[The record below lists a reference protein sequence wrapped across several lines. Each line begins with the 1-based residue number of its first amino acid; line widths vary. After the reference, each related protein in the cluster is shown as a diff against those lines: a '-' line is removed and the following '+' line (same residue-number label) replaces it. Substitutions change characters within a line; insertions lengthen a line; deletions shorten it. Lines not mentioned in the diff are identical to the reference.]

1 MKLNAHGFLH
11 VSVYLYSSLVSF
23 SKSDLK
29 KKIEKIIVHVYGKI
43 HEDDK
48 QESCLGNTGISNVS
62 SVTFLYLYRILMT
75 AFRLLDSYSWSAVP
89 SRSSELGRQWALAPH
104 HCSTGH
110 CWARAVWG
118 QYPRFAL
125 YINQLVFKRKNLC
138 FTVKTVGIAV
148 SRTQAVGHQ
157 RDKTRMVQHGQ
168 TTYCGA
174 VSPTRPRR
182 WAGSILPAVI
192 MSYQRIHASSETVK

>member
-1 MKLNAHGFLH
+1 MRLNAHGFLH

-29 KKIEKIIVHVYGKI
+29 KKIKKKVVHVYGKI
-43 HEDDK
+43 HEDDI

-75 AFRLLDSYSWSAVP
+75 AFTLLDSHSWTEGP
-89 SRSSELGRQWALAPH
+89 SRGLELGKQRALAPR

-110 CWARAVWG
+110 CWACAVWG

-157 RDKTRMVQHGQ
+157 RDKDKDGSAQTNHLLRSCISTSTQKVGWQHSPCSDHELPEDTRFIWN
-168 TTYCGA
+168 C
-174 VSPTRPRR
+174 
-182 WAGSILPAVI
+182 
-192 MSYQRIHASSETVK
+192 